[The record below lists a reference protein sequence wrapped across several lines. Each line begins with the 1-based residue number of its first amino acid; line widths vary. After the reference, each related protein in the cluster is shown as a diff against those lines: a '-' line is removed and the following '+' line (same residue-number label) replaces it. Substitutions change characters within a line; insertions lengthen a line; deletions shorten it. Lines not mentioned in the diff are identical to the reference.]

1 MFDYIHIEDLLAMQ
15 TITIPKVLFSSQRFQ
30 ELSPMAKVLYAM
42 LYEVCNEDEEIRRN
56 RFWFSNI
63 CMDLNSST
71 DEVLVWLKELE
82 SYDLVTMKDNT
93 LCVHEIPYKEV

>member
-42 LYEVCNEDEEIRRN
+42 LYEVCNEDEETRRN

-63 CMDLNSST
+63 CMDLNST
-71 DEVLVWLKELE
+71 ADAVAVWMHELAE
-82 SYDLVTMKDNT
+82 YQLVTIDGNSV
-93 LCVHEIPYKEV
+93 CVHDI